1 MAKPMK
7 KLIQEFR
14 DFITRGN
21 AIDLAIGLIIGSAF
35 SAVVNSI
42 VDNLLMPPFGLVL
55 GNVNFQDLFIVLRQ
69 GEQPLPP
76 NSTLEIAKELG
87 AVTFNYGQFI
97 TDLISFLLL
106 GLGVFLIVR
115 GINRLNAKMTEIREK
130 VLEQEKA
137 SEEATE
143 KDCPFCQKGIPIKAT
158 RCPFC
163 TSQLE
168 TVEEDK
174 FE

>member
-1 MAKPMK
+1 MK
-7 KLIQEFR
+7 KLVQEFR
-14 DFITRGN
+14 DFVTRGN
-21 AIDLAIGLIIGSAF
+21 AIDLAVGLIIGSAF

-69 GEQPLPP
+69 GEQPLPV
-76 NSTLEIAKELG
+76 NATLDIARELG
-87 AVTFNYGQFI
+87 AVTFNYGQFL

-115 GINRLNAKMTEIREK
+115 GINQLNAKTSKIKGKILEEEK
-130 VLEQEKA
+130 S
-137 SEEATE
+137 SEEVTE
-143 KDCPFCQKGIPIKAT
+143 KDCSYCQKRISIKAS
-158 RCPFC
+158 RCPYC

-168 TVEEDK
+168 TVKEGEL
-174 FE
+174 E